1 MKVKKAFTH
10 NKENFQVCCR
20 LSAVHSVLLNTQ
32 LKVLNTLALSSNTP
46 GALNTLGLLN
56 STPGLTSQQILKYRN
71 NSWINFDSNNDHNVT
86 HPYTTLTPLTR
97 ALFAAF
103 LSNLAQDENCLMVL
117 FGVLLIFLK
126 PSLFF
131 IAIKII
137 KVGWAFEYIGIV
149 LKYPRGFEYVR
160 GSEFL
165 SRSSKS
171 IDTKTSVE

>member
-71 NSWINFDSNNDHNVT
+71 
-86 HPYTTLTPLTR
+86 
-97 ALFAAF
+97 
-103 LSNLAQDENCLMVL
+103 
-117 FGVLLIFLK
+117 
-126 PSLFF
+126 
-131 IAIKII
+131 
-137 KVGWAFEYIGIV
+137 
-149 LKYPRGFEYVR
+149 
-160 GSEFL
+160 
-165 SRSSKS
+165 SS
-171 IDTKTSVE
+171 